1 MEKANLTHIPPS
13 SESAS
18 TVRVSSP
25 LNPSSPRPEGR
36 RRGHSVST
44 LRELPTSPLSS
55 VSTSSLDI
63 ALLDDKE
70 SSSFRLR
77 SRSKSPGVIDESV
90 WKKSVGTPTP
100 LGESASTWWGKGEFI
115 PRPWKESPK
124 RKQSLPAGQEE
135 GWALTR
141 QRVSQAASSILGNA
155 LDVGH
160 EALLLSQDLLEFA
173 PVPGLQ
179 SIARTLL
186 QIWDSL
192 QLVDMNRLQCL
203 RLTERCANILL
214 SIRQEIH
221 EAGDMVGAELT
232 LPISKLTD
240 AFNEVLVFL
249 QKQIHR
255 PFLKRYL
262 RRDEIL
268 RQIAACDSGLQDAM
282 ETFGLSIQIRILK
295 QVQASEQRR
304 QKDTE
309 VIIEELR
316 RSSVI
321 SMDNA
326 LQLTGIREEETT
338 PKLSALP
345 GLPSSGSYA
354 SLNTGVFKSPSPAP
368 SSPPPEY
375 HPPSAPPLPAP
386 TASSNTPTSP
396 RLVSP
401 ASATVL
407 PTLKELRAKQNESDM
422 AMDTADLRALLRNAL
437 SAGSDVQMVETLG
450 VSREEMP
457 EAIKTLQRAL
467 ERIVERQGSLFSTG
481 DEADTGGYDVGSD
494 MPSPAALSKEKGKEV
509 VTDDAESVSSTGHN
523 RGKLIK
529 MVRRISMQG
538 KEAVPAIAGEMKR
551 SKTVSTTRSS
561 TSDGSTD
568 SRRKRQD
575 ISPLDREDT
584 LDQEFMESGIDA
596 LRRMS
601 EGAEAN
607 LNLPSWTITR
617 YEVDR
622 EQKIGLGFFSDVYRG
637 TWRKQTVAI
646 KVLAETTPRNL
657 FIREVGIWKT
667 LQHPN
672 VLELYGASSASG
684 DPPWFFVSPYLKN
697 GTLVEFLRRVDGGR
711 SRTGSLPDWRNSMG
725 ASPGRVRE
733 ANQGLGL
740 GLGLPT
746 GRGRSGSGSGDSL
759 IVDAGKGWDL
769 LKFMHEVAK
778 GMAYLHSKGVLHGDL
793 KASNVLV
800 DDRHRCVISDFGQS
814 EMKSEAFRI
823 SGTPPPHGTLR
834 WQAPELMMGL
844 NQLTTEMDVY
854 AFAMCSIEILSMGRM
869 PWPFMDDDAVR
880 HFVLR
885 EDSRPVIPPTRFST
899 PALQELLRAC
909 WQKDPFM
916 RPNFS
921 AVVQE
926 LKQLRKSSGLPEEIV
941 SPKFPEWQ
949 ENEGFEFR
957 VSRPS
962 PDMHP
967 IPLFP
972 GTPPRDLALGPL
984 QGSPSS
990 DVASFRTA
998 RDMSSSPPMPSLLFQ
1013 DAPMNVHM
1021 PEPMAYISSAP
1032 LSRASS
1038 TAESTTP
1045 STQSEDE
1052 SIRNM
1057 MEYDGYDSPPVAD
1070 KRISEA
1076 RDERRY
1082 RLLLTH
1088 KFHPSLTLPLWTPS
1102 HVYLGAVGYLQKP
1115 EGAFV
1120 TLFNCVN
1127 PEKSPDG
1134 HPSGMPSVYGY
1145 GKVTAQSQRL
1155 DQRSAAQRGF
1165 DAFTNIFRKN
1175 DGISS
1180 RRYSHPLRAGHK
1192 TAFLYT
1198 ETTVYKYVENLDA
1211 PKKWFKANVDNIL
1224 ATYGAQHRIQKEDLF
1239 LVIGT
1244 LTTPDYALFVSH
1256 GHPDGQAHFNVL
1268 PPKNGQPWGM
1278 ITTDNEVPS
1287 ELGGPSYHEDL
1298 PFVSTPKVS
1307 MNGSPDATVL
1317 IARLRFKPDVLE
1329 PTSL

>member
-1 MEKANLTHIPPS
+1 MEKPNFSHIPPS

-44 LRELPTSPLSS
+44 LKELPTSPLSS
-55 VSTSSLDI
+55 VSTSSL
-63 ALLDDKE
+63 AAGLLDDKE

-90 WKKSVGTPTP
+90 WKKSVGSPTP
-100 LGESASTWWGKGEFI
+100 LGESSLAWWGKGEFI
-115 PRPWKESPK
+115 ARPWKESPK

-135 GWALTR
+135 GWVLTR
-141 QRVSQAASSILGNA
+141 QRVAQAASSILGNA

-179 SIARTLL
+179 NIARTLL

-309 VIIEELR
+309 VIIESLR

-338 PKLSALP
+338 PKLSALS
-345 GLPSSGSYA
+345 GLPTSSSHA
-354 SLNTGVFKSPSPAP
+354 SLNAGPFKSPSSASL
-368 SSPPPEY
+368 SSPPE
-375 HPPSAPPLPAP
+375 HHLSLPPLPTP
-386 TASSNTPTSP
+386 SSLSDTPPLPSF
-396 RLVSP
+396 VSP
-401 ASATVL
+401 FPTTVL
-407 PTLKELRAKQNESDM
+407 PTLKELSAKQNEYDM

-467 ERIVERQGSLFSTG
+467 ERIVERQGSSFATG
-481 DEADTGGYDVGSD
+481 DEADVESHGTGGDA
-494 MPSPAALSKEKGKEV
+494 PLPATRLM
-509 VTDDAESVSSTGHN
+509 TPESVSSTGHN

-538 KEAVPAIAGEMKR
+538 KDAVPAIAGEIKR
-551 SKTVSTTRSS
+551 SKTMSTTRSS
-561 TSDGSTD
+561 TSDSSTE

-575 ISPLDREDT
+575 ISPVEREDT

-601 EGAEAN
+601 EGVETN

-622 EQKIGLGFFSDVYRG
+622 EQKIGIGFFSDVYRG

-697 GTLVEFLRRVDGGR
+697 GTLVEFLRRMEGGR
-711 SRTGSLPDWRNSMG
+711 TRTGSLPDWRNSMG
-725 ASPGRVRE
+725 ASPGKTRD
-733 ANQGLGL
+733 ANQGVGL

-746 GRGRSGSGSGDSL
+746 GRGRSGSGSGESL
-759 IVDAGKGWDL
+759 TVDAGKGWDL
-769 LKFMHEVAK
+769 LKFMYEIAK

-844 NQLTTEMDVY
+844 SQLTTEMDVY
-854 AFAMCSIEILSMGRM
+854 AFAMCCIEILSMGRM

-885 EDSRPVIPPTRFST
+885 EDSRPVIPTTRFST
-899 PALQELLRAC
+899 SALQELLRAC
-909 WQKDPFM
+909 WQKDPFL

-926 LKQLRKSSGLPEEIV
+926 LKQLRKSSGLPEEII

-949 ENEGFEFR
+949 ESEFEFR

-972 GTPPRDLALGPL
+972 GTPPRELALGPL

-990 DVASFRTA
+990 DAASFRTA
-998 RDMSSSPPMPSLLFQ
+998 RDMSSSPPLLSR
-1013 DAPMNVHM
+1013 DAPVRM

-1045 STQSEDE
+1045 STQSEEE
-1052 SIRNM
+1052 SIRSM
-1057 MEYDGYDSPPVAD
+1057 LEYDGYVSPPVAD
-1070 KRISEA
+1070 QRIAEA

-1102 HVYLGAVGYLQKP
+1102 QVYLGAVGYLQKP

-1134 HPSGMPSVYGY
+1134 HPAGMPSVYGY

-1155 DQRSAAQRGF
+1155 DQRSAAQRGLE
-1165 DAFTNIFRKN
+1165 AFTNIFRKN

-1198 ETTVYKYVENLDA
+1198 ETTVYKYIENLDA
-1211 PKKWFKANVDNIL
+1211 PKKWFKANIDDIL
-1224 ATYGAQHRIQKEDLF
+1224 VTYGAQHHIQKEDLF

-1244 LTTPDYALFVSH
+1244 LTTPDYALF
-1256 GHPDGQAHFNVL
+1256 AHFNVL
-1268 PPKNGQPWGM
+1268 PPRNGQPWGA
-1278 ITTDNEVPS
+1278 IKTDNEVPS

-1298 PFVSTPKVS
+1298 PFVSTHKVS
-1307 MNGSPDATVL
+1307 VNGSPDATVL
-1317 IARLRFKPDVLE
+1317 VARLRFKPDVLE

>member
-1 MEKANLTHIPPS
+1 MEKANTAHIPPS

-18 TVRVSSP
+18 IVKVSSP
-25 LNPSSPRPEGR
+25 LNPSSPRPECR

-44 LRELPTSPLSS
+44 LGELPTSPLLSAP
-55 VSTSSLDI
+55 TSSLAI
-63 ALLDDKE
+63 AILGDKE
-70 SSSFRLR
+70 SSSFRSR

-90 WKKSVGTPTP
+90 WKKSVGAPTS
-100 LGESASTWWGKGEFI
+100 LGESASTWWGKGEFV

-124 RKQSLPAGQEE
+124 RRHSLPAEQKE
-135 GWALTR
+135 GWVLTR
-141 QRVSQAASSILGNA
+141 QRVAQAASSILGNA

-160 EALLLSQDLLEFA
+160 EALVLSQDLLEFA

-179 SIARTLL
+179 SIAGMLL
-186 QIWDSL
+186 QIWDTL

-221 EAGDMVGAELT
+221 EAGDMVGTELS

-240 AFNEVLVFL
+240 AFNEVYVFL

-309 VIIEELR
+309 VIIESLR
-316 RSSVI
+316 RSNAISV
-321 SMDNA
+321 DNA

-338 PKLSALP
+338 PKLPALLGLP
-345 GLPSSGSYA
+345 GSGSYA
-354 SLNTGVFKSPSPAP
+354 SLNTGPFKSPSSA
-368 SSPPPEY
+368 SLSLPPEY
-375 HPPSAPPLPAP
+375 HFLSTPPLPASS
-386 TASSNTPTSP
+386 ASSDTPTSP
-396 RLVSP
+396 RLMSP
-401 ASATVL
+401 APATVL
-407 PTLKELRAKQNESDM
+407 PTLKELSAKQNEHDM
-422 AMDTADLRALLRNAL
+422 TMDAADLRALLRNAL

-450 VSREEMP
+450 VTREEMP

-467 ERIVERQGSLFSTG
+467 EKIVERQGSIFSSG
-481 DEADTGGYDVGSD
+481 DEADVEDHGVGSD
-494 MPSPAALSKEKGKEV
+494 GPSLATLSKERGKEV
-509 VTDDAESVSSTGHN
+509 ATDDAESISSAGHN
-523 RGKLIK
+523 HGKLIK

-538 KEAVPAIAGEMKR
+538 REAVLPVAGEIKR

-561 TSDGSTD
+561 TSDSSTD
-568 SRRKRQD
+568 SRRKRQE
-575 ISPLDREDT
+575 ISSVKREDT

-622 EQKIGLGFFSDVYRG
+622 EQKIGIGFFSDVYRG

-697 GTLVEFLRRVDGGR
+697 GTLVEFLRGMDGGK
-711 SRTGSLPDWRNSMG
+711 SRTGSLPDSRNSMG
-725 ASPGRVRE
+725 ASPGRARE
-733 ANQGLGL
+733 AIQRVGLGL
-740 GLGLPT
+740 DLPT
-746 GRGRSGSGSGDSL
+746 GRGRSDSIGGDSL
-759 IVDAGKGWDL
+759 VVDGGKGWDL

-800 DDRHRCVISDFGQS
+800 DDRLRCVISDFGQS

-823 SGTPPPHGTLR
+823 SGTPLPHGTLR

-844 NQLTTEMDVY
+844 SQLTTEMDVY
-854 AFAMCSIEILSMGRM
+854 AFAMCCIEILSMGRL
-869 PWPFMDDDAVR
+869 PWPFMDDDTVR

-885 EDSRPVIPPTRFST
+885 EDSRPVIPSTRFST
-899 PALQELLRAC
+899 SALQKLIRAC

-921 AVVQE
+921 TVVQE
-926 LKQLRKSSGLPEEIV
+926 LKQMRKSSGLPEEV
-941 SPKFPEWQ
+941 VLPKFPERQ
-949 ENEGFEFR
+949 DNESFEFR

-967 IPLFP
+967 VPLLP
-972 GTPPRDLALGPL
+972 GTPPRDLAFGPL
-984 QGSPSS
+984 QGSPS
-990 DVASFRTA
+990 ASFRTA
-998 RDMSSSPPMPSLLFQ
+998 RDMSASPPMPSLPFRE
-1013 DAPMNVHM
+1013 APMNVHM

-1045 STQSEDE
+1045 SSQSEDE
-1052 SIRNM
+1052 IIRNM

-1070 KRISEA
+1070 KRIAEA

-1102 HVYLGAVGYLQKP
+1102 QVYLGAVGYLQKP

-1127 PEKSPDG
+1127 PEKSPDE
-1134 HPSGMPSVYGY
+1134 HPTGMPSVHGY
-1145 GKVTAQSQRL
+1145 GKITAQNQRL
-1155 DQRSAAQRGF
+1155 DQRSAAQRGL

-1175 DGISS
+1175 DSISS

-1198 ETTVYKYVENLDA
+1198 ETTVYTYVENLDA
-1211 PKKWFKANVDNIL
+1211 PKKWFKANVDEIL
-1224 ATYGAQHRIQKEDLF
+1224 ATYGTQHRIQKEDLF

-1256 GHPDGQAHFNVL
+1256 RHPDGQAYFNVL
-1268 PPKNGQPWGM
+1268 PPRNGQPWGV
-1278 ITTDNEVPS
+1278 IKTDNEVPS
-1287 ELGGPSYHEDL
+1287 ELGPSYHEDL
-1298 PFVSTPKVS
+1298 PFVSASKVS
-1307 MNGSPDATVL
+1307 RNGSRDVTIL

>member
-1 MEKANLTHIPPS
+1 MEKPNLAHIPPS

-44 LRELPTSPLSS
+44 LRELPISPLSPA
-55 VSTSSLDI
+55 STSSLDI

-70 SSSFRLR
+70 SSSFRSR

-90 WKKSVGTPTP
+90 WKKSVGTAAPI
-100 LGESASTWWGKGEFI
+100 GESASTWWGKGEFI
-115 PRPWKESPK
+115 SRPWKESPK

-309 VIIEELR
+309 IIIEELR

-345 GLPSSGSYA
+345 GLPTSGSYA
-354 SLNTGVFKSPSPAP
+354 SLNTGAFRSPSSASPF
-368 SSPPPEY
+368 PPPAY
-375 HPPSAPPLPAP
+375 HLPSVPPLLAP
-386 TASSNTPTSP
+386 TALSDPPTSP
-396 RLVSP
+396 RLVS
-401 ASATVL
+401 AEVL
-407 PTLKELRAKQNESDM
+407 PTLKELRAKQNEADM
-422 AMDTADLRALLRNAL
+422 AVDIADLRALLRNAL

-467 ERIVERQGSLFSTG
+467 ERIVERQGSLFSAG
-481 DEADTGGYDVGSD
+481 EEADTEGYDVGSD
-494 MPSPAALSKEKGKEV
+494 MPSPAILSKEKEKEV

-538 KEAVPAIAGEMKR
+538 REAVPATAGEMKR

-561 TSDGSTD
+561 TSDSSTD

-575 ISPLDREDT
+575 VSPLDREDT

-617 YEVDR
+617 
-622 EQKIGLGFFSDVYRG
+622 
-637 TWRKQTVAI
+637 
-646 KVLAETTPRNL
+646 
-657 FIREVGIWKT
+657 
-667 LQHPN
+667 
-672 VLELYGASSASG
+672 
-684 DPPWFFVSPYLKN
+684 
-697 GTLVEFLRRVDGGR
+697 
-711 SRTGSLPDWRNSMG
+711 
-725 ASPGRVRE
+725 
-733 ANQGLGL
+733 
-740 GLGLPT
+740 
-746 GRGRSGSGSGDSL
+746 
-759 IVDAGKGWDL
+759 
-769 LKFMHEVAK
+769 
-778 GMAYLHSKGVLHGDL
+778 
-793 KASNVLV
+793 
-800 DDRHRCVISDFGQS
+800 
-814 EMKSEAFRI
+814 
-823 SGTPPPHGTLR
+823 
-834 WQAPELMMGL
+834 
-844 NQLTTEMDVY
+844 
-854 AFAMCSIEILSMGRM
+854 
-869 PWPFMDDDAVR
+869 
-880 HFVLR
+880 
-885 EDSRPVIPPTRFST
+885 
-899 PALQELLRAC
+899 
-909 WQKDPFM
+909 
-916 RPNFS
+916 
-921 AVVQE
+921 
-926 LKQLRKSSGLPEEIV
+926 
-941 SPKFPEWQ
+941 
-949 ENEGFEFR
+949 
-957 VSRPS
+957 
-962 PDMHP
+962 
-967 IPLFP
+967 
-972 GTPPRDLALGPL
+972 
-984 QGSPSS
+984 
-990 DVASFRTA
+990 
-998 RDMSSSPPMPSLLFQ
+998 
-1013 DAPMNVHM
+1013 
-1021 PEPMAYISSAP
+1021 
-1032 LSRASS
+1032 
-1038 TAESTTP
+1038 
-1045 STQSEDE
+1045 
-1052 SIRNM
+1052 
-1057 MEYDGYDSPPVAD
+1057 
-1070 KRISEA
+1070 
-1076 RDERRY
+1076 
-1082 RLLLTH
+1082 
-1088 KFHPSLTLPLWTPS
+1088 
-1102 HVYLGAVGYLQKP
+1102 
-1115 EGAFV
+1115 
-1120 TLFNCVN
+1120 
-1127 PEKSPDG
+1127 
-1134 HPSGMPSVYGY
+1134 
-1145 GKVTAQSQRL
+1145 
-1155 DQRSAAQRGF
+1155 
-1165 DAFTNIFRKN
+1165 
-1175 DGISS
+1175 
-1180 RRYSHPLRAGHK
+1180 
-1192 TAFLYT
+1192 
-1198 ETTVYKYVENLDA
+1198 
-1211 PKKWFKANVDNIL
+1211 
-1224 ATYGAQHRIQKEDLF
+1224 
-1239 LVIGT
+1239 
-1244 LTTPDYALFVSH
+1244 
-1256 GHPDGQAHFNVL
+1256 
-1268 PPKNGQPWGM
+1268 
-1278 ITTDNEVPS
+1278 
-1287 ELGGPSYHEDL
+1287 
-1298 PFVSTPKVS
+1298 
-1307 MNGSPDATVL
+1307 
-1317 IARLRFKPDVLE
+1317 
-1329 PTSL
+1329 

>member
-1 MEKANLTHIPPS
+1 
-13 SESAS
+13 
-18 TVRVSSP
+18 
-25 LNPSSPRPEGR
+25 
-36 RRGHSVST
+36 
-44 LRELPTSPLSS
+44 
-55 VSTSSLDI
+55 
-63 ALLDDKE
+63 
-70 SSSFRLR
+70 SSSFRSR

-90 WKKSVGTPTP
+90 WKKSVGAPTL
-100 LGESASTWWGKGEFI
+100 LGESSSTWWGKGEFI
-115 PRPWKESPK
+115 ARPWKESPK

-203 RLTERCANILL
+203 RLTERCANILI

-221 EAGDMVGAELT
+221 DAGDMVGAELI

-240 AFNEVLVFL
+240 AFNEVLFFL

-309 VIIEELR
+309 VIIEDLPHLR
-316 RSSVI
+316 RSPPHLNITLRPCLHSWH
-321 SMDNA
+321 
-326 LQLTGIREEETT
+326 QLLRLTI
-338 PKLSALP
+338 
-345 GLPSSGSYA
+345 
-354 SLNTGVFKSPSPAP
+354 PA
-368 SSPPPEY
+368 
-375 HPPSAPPLPAP
+375 
-386 TASSNTPTSP
+386 SP
-396 RLVSP
+396 RLISSAP
-401 ASATVL
+401 AAVL
-407 PTLKELRAKQNESDM
+407 PTLNELCAKQNESDM
-422 AMDTADLRALLRNAL
+422 ALDIADLRALLRNAL

-467 ERIVERQGSLFSTG
+467 ERIVERQSSLFSAG
-481 DEADTGGYDVGSD
+481 EEVDTEGYDVGIS
-494 MPSPAALSKEKGKEV
+494 MPSSAMPSKEKGKE
-509 VTDDAESVSSTGHN
+509 
-523 RGKLIK
+523 
-529 MVRRISMQG
+529 
-538 KEAVPAIAGEMKR
+538 R

-561 TSDGSTD
+561 TSDSSTD
-568 SRRKRQD
+568 SRRRRQD
-575 ISPLDREDT
+575 ISPLDKEDT

-667 LQHPN
+667 LKHAN

-697 GTLVEFLRRVDGGR
+697 GTLVEFLRR
-711 SRTGSLPDWRNSMG
+711 
-725 ASPGRVRE
+725 
-733 ANQGLGL
+733 
-740 GLGLPT
+740 
-746 GRGRSGSGSGDSL
+746 
-759 IVDAGKGWDL
+759 GWDL
-769 LKFMHEVAK
+769 LKFMDEVAK

-800 DDRHRCVISDFGQS
+800 DDRYRCVISDFGQS

-844 NQLTTEMDVY
+844 SQLTTEMDVY

-885 EDSRPVIPPTRFST
+885 EDSRPVIPSTRFSP

-909 WQKDPFM
+909 WHKDPFM

-921 AVVQE
+921 TVVQE
-926 LKQLRKSSGLPEEIV
+926 LNQLRKSSGLPEEIV

-949 ENEGFEFR
+949 ENEGIEFR

-972 GTPPRDLALGPL
+972 GTPHA
-984 QGSPSS
+984 
-990 DVASFRTA
+990 VSFRTP
-998 RDMSSSPPMPSLLFQ
+998 RDMSSSPPMPSLLSQ

-1021 PEPMAYISSAP
+1021 PEPMVYISSAS
-1032 LSRASS
+1032 LNRASS

-1045 STQSEDE
+1045 STPSEDE

-1057 MEYDGYDSPPVAD
+1057 VEYDGYDSPPVAD
-1070 KRISEA
+1070 KRIAEA

-1102 HVYLGAVGYLQKP
+1102 QVYLGAVGYLQKP

-1127 PEKSPDG
+1127 PEKSPYG
-1134 HPSGMPSVYGY
+1134 HPAGMPSVYGY

-1175 DGISS
+1175 DGVSS

-1211 PKKWFKANVDNIL
+1211 PKKWFKANVDDIL
-1224 ATYGAQHRIQKEDLF
+1224 ATYGVQHRIQKEDLF

-1268 PPKNGQPWGM
+1268 PPRNGQPWGM

-1287 ELGGPSYHEDL
+1287 ELRGPSYHEDL

-1307 MNGSPDATVL
+1307 INGSPDATVL